1 MSLVEV
7 RHLKTYMDI
16 SLTQRQEDA
25 VLDILDGLQSELE
38 AFLGRPVTQ
47 DEVTEEHVIPS
58 YFQGVPAT
66 SFFYDHSLDS
76 TETGLNYIQPSQVIY
91 ARNTPIS
98 NVKRVSIRNLSADP
112 VNLAEAIQRKATIT
126 AASVSGASIVFTAT
140 NDFTVGQRVTVSDI
154 NPSSL
159 QVSGREITA
168 VTTTTFT
175 VGDAAGASGSYV
187 SGGLATATGNDYTV
201 HRYGVELYR
210 GFPND
215 VVSIT
220 YTGGLDGSAIKMFK
234 LMILRAAAREVQNM
248 HDDVVGLKDLN
259 TRNVAPLET
268 GFLEKELAAMK
279 SYKRRRIA

>member
-1 MSLVEV
+1 MLVSLSE
-7 RHLKTYMDI
+7 LKTYMDI
-16 SLTQRQEDA
+16 SLTQRQQDA
-25 VLDILDGLQSELE
+25 VEMILLGLESELE
-38 AFLGRPVTQ
+38 AFLGRPVSQ
-47 DEVTEEHVIPS
+47 EEVTEEHVIPS

-76 TETGLNYIQPSQVIY
+76 TETGLNYIQPSQIIY
-91 ARNTPIS
+91 ARNSPIT
-98 NVKRVSIRNLSADP
+98 NVRQVTIKNLASVP
-112 VNLAEAIQRKATIT
+112 VNLAEAMQRKATIT
-126 AASVSGASIVFTAT
+126 SASVNGSSVVFTAD
-140 NDFTVGQRVTVSDI
+140 NDFTIGQRVTVSNI
-154 NPSSL
+154 TPSTL
-159 QVSGREITA
+159 QISAREITA
-168 VTTTTFT
+168 VTPTTFT
-175 VGDAAGASGSYV
+175 VGDAAGANGSYV

-234 LMILRAAAREVQNM
+234 LMILRAASREVQNM

>member
-1 MSLVEV
+1 
-7 RHLKTYMDI
+7 MDI

-25 VLDILDGLQSELE
+25 VTYILDGLQSELE

-66 SFFYDHSLDS
+66 SFFYDHSLSS
-76 TETGLNYIQPSQVIY
+76 TDDGINYIQPSQIIY
-91 ARNTPIS
+91 ARNSPIT
-98 NVKRVSIRNLSADP
+98 NVKKVTLANLASVP
-112 VNLAEAIQRKATIT
+112 VNLAEAMQKKATIT
-126 AASVSGASIVFTAT
+126 SALASGSSVVFTAA
-140 NDFTVGQRVTVSDI
+140 NEFTIGQRVTVSDI
-154 NPSSL
+154 NPSTL
-159 QVSGREITA
+159 QISGLEITA
-168 VTTTTFT
+168 VTSTAFT
-175 VGDAAGASGSYV
+175 VGDAAGATGSYV

-201 HRYGVELYR
+201 HRYGIELYR

-234 LMILRAAAREVQNM
+234 LMILRAATREVQNM
-248 HDDVVGLKDLN
+248 HDDVVGMKDLN

-268 GFLEKELAAMK
+268 GFLEKELVAMK

>member
-1 MSLVEV
+1 MLVSLSE
-7 RHLKTYMDI
+7 LKTYMDI
-16 SLTQRQEDA
+16 SLTQRQQDA
-25 VLDILDGLQSELE
+25 VEMILLGLESELE
-38 AFLGRPVTQ
+38 AFLGRPVSQ
-47 DEVTEEHVIPS
+47 EEVTEEHVIPS

-76 TETGLNYIQPSQVIY
+76 TETGLNYIQPSQIIY
-91 ARNTPIS
+91 ARNSPIT
-98 NVKRVSIRNLSADP
+98 NVRQVTIKNLASVP
-112 VNLAEAIQRKATIT
+112 VNLAEAMQRKATIT
-126 AASVSGASIVFTAT
+126 SASVNGSSVVFTAD
-140 NDFTVGQRVTVSDI
+140 NEFTIGQRVTVSNI
-154 NPSSL
+154 TPSTL
-159 QVSGREITA
+159 QISAREITA
-168 VTTTTFT
+168 VTPTTFT
-175 VGDAAGASGSYV
+175 VGDAAGANGSYV

-234 LMILRAAAREVQNM
+234 LMILRAASREVQNM

-268 GFLEKELAAMK
+268 GFLEKELMAMK

>member
-1 MSLVEV
+1 MLVSLSE
-7 RHLKTYMDI
+7 LKTYMDI
-16 SLTQRQEDA
+16 SLTQRQQDA
-25 VLDILDGLQSELE
+25 VEMILLGLESELE
-38 AFLGRPVTQ
+38 AFLGRPVSQ
-47 DEVTEEHVIPS
+47 EEVTEEHVIPS

-76 TETGLNYIQPSQVIY
+76 TETGLNYIQPSQIIY
-91 ARNTPIS
+91 ARNSPIT
-98 NVKRVSIRNLSADP
+98 NVRQVTIKNLASVP
-112 VNLAEAIQRKATIT
+112 VNLAEAMQRKATIT
-126 AASVSGASIVFTAT
+126 SASVNGSSVVFTAD
-140 NDFTVGQRVTVSDI
+140 NEFTIGQRVTVSNI
-154 NPSSL
+154 TPSTL
-159 QVSGREITA
+159 QISAREITA
-168 VTTTTFT
+168 VTPTSFT
-175 VGDAAGASGSYV
+175 VGDAAGANGSYV

-234 LMILRAAAREVQNM
+234 LMILRAASREVQNM

-279 SYKRRRIA
+279 SFKRRRIA

>member
-1 MSLVEV
+1 MLVSLSE
-7 RHLKTYMDI
+7 LKTYMDI
-16 SLTQRQEDA
+16 SLTQRQQDA
-25 VLDILDGLQSELE
+25 VEMILLGLESELE
-38 AFLGRPVTQ
+38 AFLGRPVSQ
-47 DEVTEEHVIPS
+47 EEVTEEHVIPS

-76 TETGLNYIQPSQVIY
+76 TETGLNYIQPSQIIY
-91 ARNTPIS
+91 ARNSPIT
-98 NVKRVSIRNLSADP
+98 NVRQVTIKNLASVP
-112 VNLAEAIQRKATIT
+112 VNLAEAMQRKAIIT
-126 AASVSGASIVFTAT
+126 SASVNGSSVVFTAD
-140 NDFTVGQRVTVSDI
+140 NEFTIGQRVTVSNI
-154 NPSSL
+154 TPSTL
-159 QVSGREITA
+159 QISAREITA
-168 VTTTTFT
+168 VTSTTFT
-175 VGDAAGASGSYV
+175 VGDAAGANGSYV

-234 LMILRAAAREVQNM
+234 LMILRAASREVQNM

>member
-1 MSLVEV
+1 MLVSLSE
-7 RHLKTYMDI
+7 LKTYMDI
-16 SLTQRQEDA
+16 SLTQRQQDA
-25 VLDILDGLQSELE
+25 VEMILLGLESELE
-38 AFLGRPVTQ
+38 AFLGRPVSQ
-47 DEVTEEHVIPS
+47 EEVTEEHVIPS

-76 TETGLNYIQPSQVIY
+76 TETGLNYIQPSQIIY
-91 ARNTPIS
+91 ARNSPIT
-98 NVKRVSIRNLSADP
+98 NVRQVTIKNLASVP
-112 VNLAEAIQRKATIT
+112 VNLAEAMQRKATIT
-126 AASVSGASIVFTAT
+126 SASVNGSSVVFTAD
-140 NDFTVGQRVTVSDI
+140 NEFTIGQRVTVSNI
-154 NPSSL
+154 TPSTL
-159 QVSGREITA
+159 QISAREITA
-168 VTTTTFT
+168 VTPTTFT
-175 VGDAAGASGSYV
+175 VGDAAGANGSYV

-220 YTGGLDGSAIKMFK
+220 YTGGLDGSAIKIFK
-234 LMILRAAAREVQNM
+234 LMILRAASREVQNM

-279 SYKRRRIA
+279 SFKRRRIA

>member
-1 MSLVEV
+1 MLVSLSE
-7 RHLKTYMDI
+7 LKTYMDI
-16 SLTQRQEDA
+16 SLTQRQQDA
-25 VLDILDGLQSELE
+25 VEMILLGLESELE
-38 AFLGRPVTQ
+38 AFLGRPVSQ
-47 DEVTEEHVIPS
+47 EEVTEEHVIPS

-76 TETGLNYIQPSQVIY
+76 TETGLNYIQPSQIIY
-91 ARNTPIS
+91 ARNSPIT
-98 NVKRVSIRNLSADP
+98 NVRQVTIKNLASVP
-112 VNLAEAIQRKATIT
+112 VNLAEAMQRKATIT
-126 AASVSGASIVFTAT
+126 SASVNGSSVVFTAE
-140 NDFTVGQRVTVSDI
+140 NNFTIGQKVTVSNI
-154 NPSSL
+154 NPSTL
-159 QVSGREITA
+159 QISAREITA
-168 VTTTTFT
+168 VTPTTFT
-175 VGDAAGASGSYV
+175 VGDAAGANGSYV

-234 LMILRAAAREVQNM
+234 LMILRAASREVQNM

-279 SYKRRRIA
+279 AYKRRRIA

>member
-1 MSLVEV
+1 MLVSLSE
-7 RHLKTYMDI
+7 LKTYMDI
-16 SLTQRQEDA
+16 SLTQRQQDA
-25 VLDILDGLQSELE
+25 VEMILLGLESELE
-38 AFLGRPVTQ
+38 AFLGRPVSQ
-47 DEVTEEHVIPS
+47 EEVTEEHVIPS

-76 TETGLNYIQPSQVIY
+76 TETGLNYIQPSQIIY
-91 ARNTPIS
+91 ARNSPIT
-98 NVKRVSIRNLSADP
+98 NVRQVTIKNLASVP
-112 VNLAEAIQRKATIT
+112 VNLAEAMQRKATIT
-126 AASVSGASIVFTAT
+126 SASVNGSSVVFTAD
-140 NDFTVGQRVTVSDI
+140 NDFTIGQRVTVSNI
-154 NPSSL
+154 TPSTL
-159 QVSGREITA
+159 QISAREITA
-168 VTTTTFT
+168 VTPTTFT
-175 VGDAAGASGSYV
+175 VGDAAGANGSYV

-234 LMILRAAAREVQNM
+234 LMILRAASREVQNM

-279 SYKRRRIA
+279 SFKRRRIA

>member
-1 MSLVEV
+1 MLVSLSE
-7 RHLKTYMDI
+7 LKTYMDI
-16 SLTQRQEDA
+16 SLTQRQQDA
-25 VLDILDGLQSELE
+25 VEMILLGLESELE
-38 AFLGRPVTQ
+38 AFLGRPVSQ
-47 DEVTEEHVIPS
+47 EEVTEEHVIPS

-76 TETGLNYIQPSQVIY
+76 TETGLNYIQPSQIIY
-91 ARNTPIS
+91 ARNSPIT
-98 NVKRVSIRNLSADP
+98 NVRQVTIKNLASVP
-112 VNLAEAIQRKATIT
+112 VNLAEAMQRKAIIT
-126 AASVSGASIVFTAT
+126 SASVNGSSVVFTAD
-140 NDFTVGQRVTVSDI
+140 NEFTIGQRVTVSNI
-154 NPSSL
+154 TPSTL
-159 QVSGREITA
+159 QISAREITA
-168 VTTTTFT
+168 VTPTTFT
-175 VGDAAGASGSYV
+175 VGDATGANGSYV

-234 LMILRAAAREVQNM
+234 LMILRAASREVQNM

>member
-1 MSLVEV
+1 MLVSLSE
-7 RHLKTYMDI
+7 LKTYMDI

-25 VLDILDGLQSELE
+25 VEMILLGLESELE

-47 DEVTEEHVIPS
+47 NEVTEEHVIPS

-66 SFFYDHSLDS
+66 SFFYDHSLSS
-76 TETGLNYIQPSQVIY
+76 TDDGINYIQPSQIIY
-91 ARNTPIS
+91 ARNSPIT
-98 NVKRVSIRNLSADP
+98 NVKKVTLANLASIP
-112 VNLAEAIQRKATIT
+112 VNLAEAMQKKATIT
-126 AASVSGASIVFTAT
+126 SASASGSSVVFTAA
-140 NDFTVGQRVTVSDI
+140 NDFTIGQKVTVSDI
-154 NPSSL
+154 NPSTL
-159 QVSGREITA
+159 QISGLEITA
-168 VTTTTFT
+168 VTSTTFT
-175 VGDAAGASGSYV
+175 VGDAAGASGAYV

-234 LMILRAAAREVQNM
+234 LMILRAATREIQNM

>member
-1 MSLVEV
+1 MLVSLSEV
-7 RHLKTYMDI
+7 KTYMDI
-16 SLTQRQEDA
+16 SLTQRQQDA
-25 VLDILDGLQSELE
+25 VEMILLGLESELE
-38 AFLGRPVTQ
+38 AFLGRPVSQ
-47 DEVTEEHVIPS
+47 EEVTEEHVIPS

-76 TETGLNYIQPSQVIY
+76 TETGLNYIQPSQIIY
-91 ARNTPIS
+91 ARNSPIT
-98 NVKRVSIRNLSADP
+98 NVRQVTIKNLASVP
-112 VNLAEAIQRKATIT
+112 VNLAEAMQRKATIT
-126 AASVSGASIVFTAT
+126 SASVNGSSVVFTAD
-140 NDFTVGQRVTVSDI
+140 NEFTIGQRVTVSNI
-154 NPSSL
+154 TPSTL
-159 QVSGREITA
+159 QISAREITA
-168 VTTTTFT
+168 VTPTTFT
-175 VGDAAGASGSYV
+175 VGDAAGANGSYV

-234 LMILRAAAREVQNM
+234 LMILRAASREVQNM

-268 GFLEKELAAMK
+268 GFLEKELMAMK

>member
-1 MSLVEV
+1 MLVSLSE
-7 RHLKTYMDI
+7 LKTYMDI
-16 SLTQRQEDA
+16 SLTQRQQDA
-25 VLDILDGLQSELE
+25 VEMILLGLESELE
-38 AFLGRPVTQ
+38 AFLGRPVSQ
-47 DEVTEEHVIPS
+47 EEVTEEHVIPS

-76 TETGLNYIQPSQVIY
+76 TETGLNYIQPSQIIY
-91 ARNTPIS
+91 ARNSPIT
-98 NVKRVSIRNLSADP
+98 NVRQVTIKNLASVP
-112 VNLAEAIQRKATIT
+112 VNLAEAMQRKATIT
-126 AASVSGASIVFTAT
+126 SASVNGSSVVFTAD
-140 NDFTVGQRVTVSDI
+140 NEFTIGQRVTVSDI
-154 NPSSL
+154 TPSTL
-159 QVSGREITA
+159 QISAREITA
-168 VTTTTFT
+168 VTPTTFT
-175 VGDAAGASGSYV
+175 VGDAAGANGSYV

-234 LMILRAAAREVQNM
+234 LMILRAASREVQNM

>member
-1 MSLVEV
+1 
-7 RHLKTYMDI
+7 MDI
-16 SLTQRQEDA
+16 SLTQRQQDA
-25 VLDILDGLQSELE
+25 VEMILLGLESELE
-38 AFLGRPVTQ
+38 AFLGRPVSQ
-47 DEVTEEHVIPS
+47 EEVTEEHVIPS

-76 TETGLNYIQPSQVIY
+76 TETGLNYIQPSQIIY
-91 ARNTPIS
+91 ARNSPIT
-98 NVKRVSIRNLSADP
+98 NVRQVTIKNLASVP
-112 VNLAEAIQRKATIT
+112 VNLAEAMQRKATIT
-126 AASVSGASIVFTAT
+126 SASVNGSSVVFTAD
-140 NDFTVGQRVTVSDI
+140 NEFTIGQRVTVSNI
-154 NPSSL
+154 TPSTL
-159 QVSGREITA
+159 QISAREITA
-168 VTTTTFT
+168 VTPTTFT
-175 VGDAAGASGSYV
+175 VGDAAGANGSYV

-234 LMILRAAAREVQNM
+234 LMILRAASREVQNM

-268 GFLEKELAAMK
+268 GFLEKELMAMK

>member
-1 MSLVEV
+1 M
-7 RHLKTYMDI
+7 
-16 SLTQRQEDA
+16 
-25 VLDILDGLQSELE
+25 ILLGLESELE
-38 AFLGRPVTQ
+38 AFLGRPVSQ
-47 DEVTEEHVIPS
+47 EEVTEEHVIPS

-76 TETGLNYIQPSQVIY
+76 TETGLNYIQPSQIIY
-91 ARNTPIS
+91 ARNSPIT
-98 NVKRVSIRNLSADP
+98 NVRQVTIKNLASVP
-112 VNLAEAIQRKATIT
+112 VNLAEAMQRKATIT
-126 AASVSGASIVFTAT
+126 SASVNGSSVVFTAD
-140 NDFTVGQRVTVSDI
+140 NDFTIGQRVTVSDI
-154 NPSSL
+154 TPSTL
-159 QVSGREITA
+159 QISAREITA
-168 VTTTTFT
+168 VTPTSFT
-175 VGDAAGASGSYV
+175 VGDAAGANGSYV

-234 LMILRAAAREVQNM
+234 LMILRAASREVQNM

-268 GFLEKELAAMK
+268 GFLEKELMAMK

>member
-1 MSLVEV
+1 MLVSLSE
-7 RHLKTYMDI
+7 LKTYMDI

-25 VLDILDGLQSELE
+25 VEMILLGLESELE
-38 AFLGRPVTQ
+38 AFLGRPISQ

-66 SFFYDHSLDS
+66 SFFYDHSLSS
-76 TETGLNYIQPSQVIY
+76 TDDGINYIQPSQIIY
-91 ARNTPIS
+91 ARNSPIT
-98 NVKRVSIRNLSADP
+98 NVKKVTLANLASTP
-112 VNLAEAIQRKATIT
+112 VNLAEAMQKKATIT
-126 AASVSGASIVFTAT
+126 SASNSGSSVIFVAA
-140 NDFTVGQRVTVSDI
+140 NDFTVGQRVTVSSI
-154 NPSSL
+154 TPSSL
-159 QVSGREITA
+159 QISGLEITS
-168 VTTTTFT
+168 VTSTTFT

-201 HRYGVELYR
+201 HRYGIELYR

-220 YTGGLDGSAIKMFK
+220 YTGGLDGSAIKMFR
-234 LMILRAAAREVQNM
+234 LMILRAATREVQNM
-248 HDDVVGLKDLN
+248 HDDVVGMKDLN

-268 GFLEKELAAMK
+268 GFLEKELVAMK

>member
-1 MSLVEV
+1 
-7 RHLKTYMDI
+7 MDI
-16 SLTQRQEDA
+16 SLTQRQQDA
-25 VLDILDGLQSELE
+25 VEMILLGLESELE
-38 AFLGRPVTQ
+38 AFLGRPVSQ
-47 DEVTEEHVIPS
+47 EEVTEEHVIPS

-76 TETGLNYIQPSQVIY
+76 TETGLNYIQPSQIIY
-91 ARNTPIS
+91 ARNSPIT
-98 NVKRVSIRNLSADP
+98 NVRQVTIKNLASVP
-112 VNLAEAIQRKATIT
+112 VNLAEAMHRKATIT
-126 AASVSGASIVFTAT
+126 SASVNGSSVVFTAD
-140 NDFTVGQRVTVSDI
+140 NDFTIGQRVTVSNI
-154 NPSSL
+154 TPSTL
-159 QVSGREITA
+159 QISAREITA
-168 VTTTTFT
+168 VTPTTFT
-175 VGDAAGASGSYV
+175 VGDAAGANGSYV

-234 LMILRAAAREVQNM
+234 LMILRAASREVQNM

>member
-1 MSLVEV
+1 MLVSLSE
-7 RHLKTYMDI
+7 LKTYMDI
-16 SLTQRQEDA
+16 SLTQRQQDA
-25 VLDILDGLQSELE
+25 VEMILLGLESELE
-38 AFLGRPVTQ
+38 AFLGRPVSQ
-47 DEVTEEHVIPS
+47 EEVTEEHVIPS

-76 TETGLNYIQPSQVIY
+76 TETGLNYIQPSQIIY
-91 ARNTPIS
+91 ARNSPIT
-98 NVKRVSIRNLSADP
+98 NVRQVTIKNLASVP
-112 VNLAEAIQRKATIT
+112 VNLAEAMQRKATIT
-126 AASVSGASIVFTAT
+126 SASVNGSSVVFTAD
-140 NDFTVGQRVTVSDI
+140 NDFTIGQRVTVSDI
-154 NPSSL
+154 TPSTL
-159 QVSGREITA
+159 QISAREITA
-168 VTTTTFT
+168 VTPTSFT
-175 VGDAAGASGSYV
+175 VGDAAGANGSYV

-234 LMILRAAAREVQNM
+234 LMILRAASREVQNM

-268 GFLEKELAAMK
+268 GFLEKELMAMK

>member
-1 MSLVEV
+1 MRLVEV
-7 RHLKTYMDI
+7 RDLKTYMDI

-38 AFLGRPVTQ
+38 AYLGRPLSQ
-47 DEVTEEHVIPS
+47 EEVTEEHVIPS

-66 SFFYDHSLDS
+66 SFFYDHSLDTTDS
-76 TETGLNYIQPSQVIY
+76 GINYIQPSQIIY
-91 ARNTPIS
+91 TKNTPIS
-98 NVKRVSIRNLSADP
+98 NVKKVSIRNLSTLST
-112 VNLAEAIQRKATIT
+112 NLAEAIMRTAQIT
-126 AASVSGASIVFTAT
+126 SASVSGSSIIFTAN
-140 NDFTVGQRVTVSDI
+140 NDFTVGQRVTVSEI
-154 NPSSL
+154 NPSTFQISA
-159 QVSGREITA
+159 RE
-168 VTTTTFT
+168 VTSVTPTTFT
-175 VGDAAGASGSYV
+175 IGDAAGAGGSYV

-201 HRYGVELYR
+201 HKYGVELYR

-220 YTGGLDGSAIKMFK
+220 YTGGLDGSAVKMFK
-234 LMILRAAAREVQNM
+234 IMILRAAAREVQNM

-268 GFLEKELAAMK
+268 GFLEKELMAMK

>member
-1 MSLVEV
+1 MLVSLSE
-7 RHLKTYMDI
+7 LKTYMDI
-16 SLTQRQEDA
+16 SLTQRQQDA
-25 VLDILDGLQSELE
+25 VEMILLGLESELE
-38 AFLGRPVTQ
+38 AFLGRPVSQ
-47 DEVTEEHVIPS
+47 EEVTEEHVIPS

-76 TETGLNYIQPSQVIY
+76 TETGLNYIQPSQIIY
-91 ARNTPIS
+91 ARNSPIT
-98 NVKRVSIRNLSADP
+98 NVRQVTIKNLASVP
-112 VNLAEAIQRKATIT
+112 VNLAEAMQRKATIT
-126 AASVSGASIVFTAT
+126 SASVNGSSVVFTAD
-140 NDFTVGQRVTVSDI
+140 NEFTIGQRVTVSNI
-154 NPSSL
+154 TPSTL
-159 QVSGREITA
+159 QISAREITA
-168 VTTTTFT
+168 VTPTTFT
-175 VGDAAGASGSYV
+175 VGDAAGANGSYV

-234 LMILRAAAREVQNM
+234 LMILRAASREVQNM

-279 SYKRRRIA
+279 SFKRRRIA

>member
-1 MSLVEV
+1 MLVSLSE
-7 RHLKTYMDI
+7 LKMYMDI

-25 VLDILDGLQSELE
+25 VEMILLGLESELE
-38 AFLGRPVTQ
+38 AFLGRPVSQ
-47 DEVTEEHVIPS
+47 EEVTEEHVIPS

-76 TETGLNYIQPSQVIY
+76 TETGLNYIQPSQIIY
-91 ARNTPIS
+91 ARNSPIT
-98 NVKRVSIRNLSADP
+98 NVRQVTIKNLASVS
-112 VNLAEAIQRKATIT
+112 VNLAEAMQRKATIT
-126 AASVSGASIVFTAT
+126 SASVNGSSIVFNAD
-140 NDFTVGQRVTVSDI
+140 NDFTIGQRVTVSNI
-154 NPSSL
+154 NPSTL
-159 QVSGREITA
+159 QISAREITA
-168 VTTTTFT
+168 VTPTTFT
-175 VGDAAGASGSYV
+175 VGDAAGANGLYV

-234 LMILRAAAREVQNM
+234 LMILRAASREVQNM

-268 GFLEKELAAMK
+268 GFLEKELMAMK